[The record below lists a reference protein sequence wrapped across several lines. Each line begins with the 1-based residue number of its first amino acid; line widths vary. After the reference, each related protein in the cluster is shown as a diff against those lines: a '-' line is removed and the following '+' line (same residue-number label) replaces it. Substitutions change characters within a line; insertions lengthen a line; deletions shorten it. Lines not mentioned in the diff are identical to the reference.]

1 MELLGTYTNN
11 LDAKKR
17 VIFPA
22 KFREVLGDVFVI
34 TANVDRCLSAY
45 TLEEWKKYKAK
56 LDELPQTEMLA
67 VRRFIFGMAINGVP
81 DTQGR
86 VLLKDNLI
94 EYAGIKNSVTFIGCG
109 DKVEIWDADSAPV
122 TSTYS
127 KEEIDDI
134 RAIMLQ
140 YGL

>member
-22 KFREVLGDVFVI
+22 KFREVLGEAFVI
-34 TANVDRCLSAY
+34 TASVDRCLSAY
-45 TLEEWKKYKAK
+45 TLEEWEKYKAK
-56 LDELPQTEMLA
+56 LDELPKTEMLA
-67 VRRFIFGMAINGVP
+67 VRRFLFGLAINATP

-94 EYAGIKNSVTFIGCG
+94 KYAGIKNSVTFIGCG

-122 TSTYS
+122 PSDYS
-127 KEEIDDI
+127 NDEVGDI
-134 RAIMLQ
+134 RALMLE